1 MTRSPFDESARRI
14 VRSVRTMVDHRA
26 EYRAVNAAEFPGR
39 DAEFLDGTA
48 RELAAEGWQTLG
60 DFEDAAFNRGRQN
73 KNFVRMA
80 LSGDRTAYAMWFSA
94 PAAPRPARVLGLRSL
109 LGDGRVLLTLRGG
122 SKTDLPTPPAYLVER
137 LDEGAS
143 TGQQVRRHR
152 ERVDAAGAAPR
163 THQGVADVLAALA
176 TEEKMQS
183 EFRAARGL
191 ALFEPM
197 LRAKLGPDFDER
209 GQPLLDSILAHPE
222 WWTAAPG
229 SPAGQYP
236 HLVIARL
243 YEPIQPI
250 DRGTRYEDPLQAALG
265 ARALGVVT
273 GGGSALTREGEIAY
287 VQLDLSVAN
296 LGAALDVAKQVLEQ
310 AGAPRGSEL
319 RFERE
324 GQAMVVPFGT
334 SEALAIYLDG
344 TGLPDDVYTRCNIN
358 ELVERVDAALG
369 GSEKIRG
376 SWSGPRET
384 SLYLYGPSAD
394 AMFDKLQSVF
404 ADYPLCQNAR
414 VVIRHGNPALDSRT
428 VRLPFPR
435 G

>member
-1 MTRSPFDESARRI
+1 
-14 VRSVRTMVDHRA
+14 
-26 EYRAVNAAEFPGR
+26 
-39 DAEFLDGTA
+39 
-48 RELAAEGWQTLG
+48 
-60 DFEDAAFNRGRQN
+60 
-73 KNFVRMA
+73 
-80 LSGDRTAYAMWFSA
+80 
-94 PAAPRPARVLGLRSL
+94 
-109 LGDGRVLLTLRGG
+109 
-122 SKTDLPTPPAYLVER
+122 
-137 LDEGAS
+137 
-143 TGQQVRRHR
+143 
-152 ERVDAAGAAPR
+152 
-163 THQGVADVLAALA
+163 
-176 TEEKMQS
+176 S

-197 LRAKLGPDFDER
+197 LRAKLGPDFQER
-209 GQPLLDSILAHPE
+209 GQPLLDSTRAHPE

-265 ARALGVVT
+265 TRALGGVT

-296 LGAALDVAKQVLEQ
+296 VGAALDVAKQVLEQ

-334 SEALAIYLDG
+334 SEALAIHLDG

-358 ELVERVDAALG
+358 ELVERVDAALA
-369 GSEKIRG
+369 GSGEIRG
-376 SWSGPRET
+376 SWGGPRAATRPTQPTKPCAPERPATPRWYRSRSTQPSYRSATCCT
-384 SLYLYGPSAD
+384 SSSPSTI
-394 AMFDKLQSVF
+394 
-404 ADYPLCQNAR
+404 P
-414 VVIRHGNPALDSRT
+414 
-428 VRLPFPR
+428 PR
-435 G
+435 

>member
-14 VRSVRTMVDHRA
+14 VQSVRTMVDHRV
-26 EYRAVNAAEFPGR
+26 EYRTVNAAEFPGR

-152 ERVDAAGAAPR
+152 ERVDAADAAPR
-163 THQGVADVLAALA
+163 THQSVADVLAALA

-296 LGAALDVAKQVLEQ
+296 VGAALDVAKQVLEQ

-369 GSEKIRG
+369 GSGEIRG
-376 SWSGPRET
+376 SWGGPRET

-394 AMFDKLQSVF
+394 AIRSERRCHVRQVTI
-404 ADYPLCQNAR
+404 R
-414 VVIRHGNPALDSRT
+414 VRRLPAVPKRPRRDPART

>member
-1 MTRSPFDESARRI
+1 RMRSGDADRRSGGIRAHALRAGPWHGRARSDGHRGRRVRHRPAGGWHFGLSRRIPMTRSPFDESARRI
-14 VRSVRTMVDHRA
+14 VQSVRTMVDHRV
-26 EYRAVNAAEFPGR
+26 EYRTVNAAEFPGR

-80 LSGDRTAYAMWFSA
+80 LSGDQTAYAMWFSA
-94 PAAPRPARVLGLRSL
+94 PAAPRP
-109 LGDGRVLLTLRGG
+109 
-122 SKTDLPTPPAYLVER
+122 
-137 LDEGAS
+137 
-143 TGQQVRRHR
+143 
-152 ERVDAAGAAPR
+152 
-163 THQGVADVLAALA
+163 
-176 TEEKMQS
+176 
-183 EFRAARGL
+183 ARGL

-287 VQLDLSVAN
+287 VQRDLSVAN
-296 LGAALDVAKQVLEQ
+296 VGAALDVAKQVLEQ

-319 RFERE
+319 RF
-324 GQAMVVPFGT
+324 
-334 SEALAIYLDG
+334 
-344 TGLPDDVYTRCNIN
+344 
-358 ELVERVDAALG
+358 
-369 GSEKIRG
+369 
-376 SWSGPRET
+376 
-384 SLYLYGPSAD
+384 
-394 AMFDKLQSVF
+394 
-404 ADYPLCQNAR
+404 
-414 VVIRHGNPALDSRT
+414 
-428 VRLPFPR
+428 
-435 G
+435 